1 MLENKIV
8 IFDTTLRDGEQ
19 SPGAT
24 MNLSEKMTMARQLEM
39 LGVDV
44 IEAGFPASSP
54 GDFEAVAAIAEKIRT
69 LQVAGLARALKSDI
83 DRAWEALSRGADPR
97 IHIFI
102 ATSPLHMR
110 YKLRKDPET
119 VLEMARDAVA
129 YAAKYTSNVEFSAE
143 DASRSDPEF
152 LARVVEAAISAG
164 ARTVNIPD
172 TVGYAQPLE
181 FAELIRYLFENVK
194 SSHRAIFSVHCH
206 NDLGLALANTLA
218 AIGAG
223 ARQAEVTVNGIGE
236 RAGNAALE
244 ELVMAL
250 NVRRDTYGLDCAI
263 ATQQLYPASKLLSSI
278 IGQPLSLSK
287 PIVGANAF
295 AHESG
300 IHQDGV
306 LKKRETYE
314 IMSPEF
320 IGRNHEDLVLGKHS
334 GRNAIKTRLM
344 GMGYELN
351 DEQIDV
357 VFNAMKSL
365 ADKKSQIHDED
376 LRAVVL
382 EEVYR
387 IPDKY
392 RLINLSVQSGDT
404 GVPPV
409 AAMVLEIDGRRKQH
423 VCFGMGPVDA
433 VFTGL
438 AEAVGLK
445 PQLLSYTVNAVTG
458 GTDAQAEVTVRL
470 SFNDKPAVGRGA
482 HNDVIMASARAFL
495 NALNRVAKDQQ
506 EKA

>member
-1 MLENKIV
+1 MKNSHK
-8 IFDTTLRDGEQ
+8 
-19 SPGAT
+19 
-24 MNLSEKMTMARQLEM
+24 
-39 LGVDV
+39 
-44 IEAGFPASSP
+44 
-54 GDFEAVAAIAEKIRT
+54 AV
-69 LQVAGLARALKSDI
+69 
-83 DRAWEALSRGADPR
+83 
-97 IHIFI
+97 
-102 ATSPLHMR
+102 
-110 YKLRKDPET
+110 
-119 VLEMARDAVA
+119 
-129 YAAKYTSNVEFSAE
+129 
-143 DASRSDPEF
+143 
-152 LARVVEAAISAG
+152 
-164 ARTVNIPD
+164 
-172 TVGYAQPLE
+172 
-181 FAELIRYLFENVK
+181 
-194 SSHRAIFSVHCH
+194 FSVHCH

-223 ARQAEVTVNGIGE
+223 ARQAEVTINGIGE

-250 NVRRDTYGLDCAI
+250 NTRRDTYGVDCSI
-263 ATQQLYPASKLLSSI
+263 VTQQLYPASKLLSSI
-278 IGQPLSLSK
+278 IGQPLALSK

-314 IMSPEF
+314 IMSPES
-320 IGRNHEDLVLGKHS
+320 IGRHHEDLVLGKHS
-334 GRNAIKTRLM
+334 GRNAIKTRLASL
-344 GMGYELN
+344 GYELS
-351 DEQIDV
+351 DEQVDV
-357 VFNAMKSL
+357 VFNAVKNL
-365 ADKKSQIHDED
+365 ADKKRQIHDED
-376 LRAVVL
+376 LGAVVL

-409 AAMVLEIDGRRKQH
+409 AAMVLEMDGVRKEH

-438 AEAVGLK
+438 ADVVGIK

-470 SFNDKPAVGRGA
+470 SFNGKPAVGRGA
-482 HNDVIMASARAFL
+482 HNDVITASARAFL